1 MAKTKS
7 QGCVLYFVSL
17 ITLVRRTH
25 AFYSLGRELML
36 EFGYPKWCVPVIG
49 VFQAAVAVG
58 NYHGEGVRVCVCVCV
73 CTCVCV
79 CVRVCVRE
87 FACMC
92 VCMHV
97 IPS

>member
-1 MAKTKS
+1 M
-7 QGCVLYFVSL
+7 LYCVSL

-73 CTCVCV
+73 CVCMCVCV
-79 CVRVCVRE
+79 CVRVCVCVSLRV
-87 FACMC
+87 CVC
-92 VCMHV
+92 VCM
-97 IPS
+97 